1 MKPTALLFAVFML
14 IVVDSVPRT
23 ASATIPF
30 TENFASN
37 VSNWT
42 TGGGTPA
49 TFQATGGPD
58 GSSYA
63 SVTFTLANIPYSAPI
78 VMFRGQDEFN
88 SSNHAFEGDWLA
100 SGINR
105 FSAYVW
111 HNAPVSLGFFVRFAP
126 PNNFP
131 GTIAEDGTS
140 VPPNTWTKLSY
151 NLSPDKIDQYIFT
164 EGPSSYY
171 YETLSNVGH
180 VQVGFRV
187 PDGFN
192 SDLTTYVCAMDQ
204 PSIERLVVPG
214 DYNGNGVVDAAD
226 YVLWRKGGPLLNQI
240 DDPSQVNAQDYSQWR
255 ARFSST
261 LAGPGGGSI
270 ANAPIPEPSAIVL
283 FLLGFMASARTGCRS
298 NRRVGCSSGWS
309 GARQLV
315 CSGAIRRL
323 VLLP

>member
-1 MKPTALLFAVFML
+1 MKLTTLLYAASIL
-14 IVVDSVPRT
+14 IVVDLVPRP
-23 ASATIPF
+23 ANATVPF
-30 TENFASN
+30 TENFASS

-49 TFQATGGPD
+49 TFQTAGGPD

-63 SVTFTLANIPYSAPI
+63 SVTVTLANIPYNAPI
-78 VMFRGQDEFN
+78 IMFRGQDEFN

-105 FSAYVW
+105 FSVYVW
-111 HNAPVSLGFFVRFAP
+111 HNAPVALGFFVRFAP

-131 GTIAEDGTS
+131 GTIAEDGTP
-140 VPPNTWTKLSY
+140 VPPNTWTRLSY
-151 NLSPDKIDQYIFT
+151 NLSPEKIDQYIFT

-171 YETLSNVGH
+171 YDTLSNVGH

-192 SDLTTYVCAMDQ
+192 SDSTTYICSMDQ
-204 PSIERLVVPG
+204 PSIARLDVPG

-240 DDPSQVNAQDYSQWR
+240 DDPAQVNAQDYTQWR

-261 LAGPGGGSI
+261 LAAAGGGSI
-270 ANAPIPEPSAIVL
+270 ANAPVPEPSAIVL
-283 FLLGFMASARTGCRS
+283 FLLGLTSSARTCGRS
-298 NRRVGCSSGWS
+298 NRQRRCS
-309 GARQLV
+309 
-315 CSGAIRRL
+315 
-323 VLLP
+323 